1 MSLKVFIF
9 LFLLYCIYLVVF
21 IILLKST
28 RSLNPTEIGIYRNGI
43 TKNID
48 YNKVYTSG
56 IFFLGPFAGFIKFPY
71 TVQYFENNI
80 TSRTS
85 VYLFLLFQ
93 DSNIISFVYS
103 VEYRLIASEI
113 IDLYKKYSTNYEK
126 LFISEINS
134 KLITEA
140 QSYLNEKYYYERD
153 VISDNM
159 KNIVESFF
167 NDNYVSFIG
176 FQLKEITVSKVVE
189 DKVIDTVVKQITNS
203 ITEFESRIE
212 VINKE
217 SEQLYASAQAEV
229 DVLITQSEN
238 DGKVIVQNAT
248 AIGFKTEQEAE
259 IEGLMKINEI
269 GLTIDNLIKFKWLVD
284 IDNIKDG
291 NQTRITGFKTD
302 LLKRLIMTNNL
313 DNNN

>member
-1 MSLKVFIF
+1 
-9 LFLLYCIYLVVF
+9 
-21 IILLKST
+21 
-28 RSLNPTEIGIYRNGI
+28 
-43 TKNID
+43 
-48 YNKVYTSG
+48 
-56 IFFLGPFAGFIKFPY
+56 
-71 TVQYFENNI
+71 
-80 TSRTS
+80 
-85 VYLFLLFQ
+85 
-93 DSNIISFVYS
+93 
-103 VEYRLIASEI
+103 
-113 IDLYKKYSTNYEK
+113 
-126 LFISEINS
+126 
-134 KLITEA
+134 
-140 QSYLNEKYYYERD
+140 
-153 VISDNM
+153 M

-167 NDNYVSFIG
+167 DDNYVSFIG

-238 DGKVIVQNAT
+238 DGKVIIQNAT
-248 AIGFKTEQEAE
+248 ATGFKIEQEAE

-269 GLTIDNLIKFKWLVD
+269 ELTIDNLIKFKWLVD

-291 NQTRITGFKTD
+291 NQTRITGFNTD

-313 DNNN
+313 DSNN